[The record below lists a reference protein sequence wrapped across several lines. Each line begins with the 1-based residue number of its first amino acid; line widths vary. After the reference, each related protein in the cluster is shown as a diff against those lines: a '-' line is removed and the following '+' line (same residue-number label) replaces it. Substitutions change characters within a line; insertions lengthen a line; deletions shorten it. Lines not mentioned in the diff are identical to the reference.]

1 MEDHLD
7 INRGVDIHRSRLS
20 LSLSLSSAIFHIL
33 EGKDFHME
41 IFWREEN
48 QEMNQDEGYK

>member
-20 LSLSLSSAIFHIL
+20 LSLFLSSAIFHIL